1 MSFHQ
6 NSMQVYGVTP
16 PYTHQLPAPS
26 PYRAMSY
33 SSLLNSIQGA
43 NDHIAS
49 TRNTLLFWLRIPLAI
64 VIPLITISLR
74 ITCDVFGMRSFFL
87 LLPYAIG
94 FHVATLAATSN
105 RPSRLGNR
113 IITPATATAFF
124 SHLTFLILLSLSL
137 PDQHFIPSRIPSP
150 LESLGLSSGSSDILA
165 TASTIGV
172 GISAAACLAFAIME
186 KPSARYM
193 SIAPGS
199 PQR

>member
-1 MSFHQ
+1 
-6 NSMQVYGVTP
+6 
-16 PYTHQLPAPS
+16 
-26 PYRAMSY
+26 MSY

-64 VIPLITISLR
+64 VIPLITIGLR
-74 ITCDVFGMRSFFL
+74 ITCDAFGMRSFFL

-150 LESLGLSSGSSDILA
+150 LESMGLSSGSSDVLA
-165 TASTIGV
+165 MASTIGV

-186 KPSARYM
+186 KPSARCM
-193 SIAPGS
+193 SIAPSS

>member
-64 VIPLITISLR
+64 VIPLITIGLR
-74 ITCDVFGMRSFFL
+74 ITCDAFGMRSFF

-150 LESLGLSSGSSDILA
+150 LESLGLSSGSSDVLA
-165 TASTIGV
+165 MASTIGV
-172 GISAAACLAFAIME
+172 GISAVACLAFAIME
-186 KPSARYM
+186 KPSTRYM
-193 SIAPGS
+193 SIAPNS
-199 PQR
+199 PHR

>member
-16 PYTHQLPAPS
+16 PYTHQFPAPS
-26 PYRAMSY
+26 PYSAMSY

-74 ITCDVFGMRSFFL
+74 ITCDAFGMRSFFH
-87 LLPYAIG
+87 LPYATG
-94 FHVATLAATSN
+94 FRVATLAATSN

-124 SHLTFLILLSLSL
+124 SHLMFLILLSLSL

-172 GISAAACLAFAIME
+172 GVSAAACLAFAIME

-193 SIAPGS
+193 STAPSS

>member
-1 MSFHQ
+1 
-6 NSMQVYGVTP
+6 
-16 PYTHQLPAPS
+16 
-26 PYRAMSY
+26 MSY

-64 VIPLITISLR
+64 VIPLITIGLR
-74 ITCDVFGMRSFFL
+74 ITCDAFGMRSFFL

-124 SHLTFLILLSLSL
+124 SHLMFLILLSLSL

-186 KPSARYM
+186 KPSASYM
-193 SIAPGS
+193 SIAPS
-199 PQR
+199 TPQH

>member
-1 MSFHQ
+1 MSFRQ
-6 NSMQVYGVTP
+6 SSMQVYGVTP

-26 PYRAMSY
+26 PYSAMSY

-64 VIPLITISLR
+64 VIPLITIGLR
-74 ITCDVFGMRSFFL
+74 ITCDAFGMRSFFL

-94 FHVATLAATSN
+94 FHVAILAATSN

-124 SHLTFLILLSLSL
+124 SHLIFLILLSLSL

-186 KPSARYM
+186 KPSASYM
-193 SIAPGS
+193 SIAPS
-199 PQR
+199 TPQH

>member
-74 ITCDVFGMRSFFL
+74 ITCDAFGMRSFF

-150 LESLGLSSGSSDILA
+150 LESLGLSSGSSDVLA
-165 TASTIGV
+165 MASTIGV
-172 GISAAACLAFAIME
+172 GISAVACLAFAIME

-193 SIAPGS
+193 SIAPNS
-199 PQR
+199 PHR

>member
-1 MSFHQ
+1 MSFRQ
-6 NSMQVYGVTP
+6 SSMQVYGVTP
-16 PYTHQLPAPS
+16 PYTHHLPAPS
-26 PYRAMSY
+26 PYSAMSY
-33 SSLLNSIQGA
+33 SSLVNSIQGA

-64 VIPLITISLR
+64 VIPLITIGLR
-74 ITCDVFGMRSFFL
+74 ITCDAFGMRSFFF

-150 LESLGLSSGSSDILA
+150 LESLGLSSGSSDVLA

-186 KPSARYM
+186 KPSARCM

>member
-74 ITCDVFGMRSFFL
+74 ITCDAFGMRSFF

-165 TASTIGV
+165 MASTIGV

-193 SIAPGS
+193 SIAPNS
-199 PQR
+199 PHR

>member
-1 MSFHQ
+1 
-6 NSMQVYGVTP
+6 
-16 PYTHQLPAPS
+16 
-26 PYRAMSY
+26 MSY

-124 SHLTFLILLSLSL
+124 SHLIFLILLSLSL

-165 TASTIGV
+165 MASTIGV

-186 KPSARYM
+186 KPSATYM
-193 SIAPGS
+193 SIAPSS